1 MDLFLTWLTSDM
13 IISFTNTHA
22 NAHPA
27 SQVQHLEAMV
37 QHLEEYLQTYPH
49 QPEEKE
55 KGEEDKDEAETDER
69 KTRARAKK
77 IPASFCWQSL
87 HEGKRSSL

>member
-49 QPEEKE
+49 QPEETE
-55 KGEEDKDEAETDER
+55 KGEDKDEAETDER

-77 IPASFCWQSL
+77 FPASFRRQSL